1 MIIYEDDMAI
11 NDDGGDV
18 VEDEFH
24 QVSGEAKTGFSQLSL
39 SQVFF
44 LSLSP
49 PPHQSHQRH
58 QSHHPLHHSHRVF
71 HHLINVIKVI
81 LYTITT
87 TLIMCSTT

>member
-1 MIIYEDDMAI
+1 MEIY
-11 NDDGGDV
+11 DDGGDV

-24 QVSGEAKTGFSQLSL
+24 QVRGEAKTGFSQLSL

-49 PPHQSHQRH
+49 PTHQRH

-81 LYTITT
+81 LNTITT
-87 TLIMCSTT
+87 TLIMCSTTSSKPS

>member
-1 MIIYEDDMAI
+1 MVI

-24 QVSGEAKTGFSQLSL
+24 QVRGEAKTGFSQLSL

-44 LSLSP
+44 FITFSTTSSKSSK
-49 PPHQSHQRH
+49 HQSYQ
-58 QSHHPLHHSHRVF
+58 PLHHSHRAF